1 MVDLRSVIRP
11 GDGIVWGQACA
22 EPQTLVEALV
32 SQRAGLGGVACFFGS
47 SYSGIVKPGHADHL
61 ALSSYCGIGANR
73 SLVDAG
79 ALDVLPVPYSQL
91 GPLIRENKIRCDVLL
106 VQVSPPNAR
115 GEYSLGL
122 AADYLVPALDTCR
135 AIVAEVN
142 DQVPWT
148 HTERLLTKED
158 FDLVVESSRPPAAP
172 APRAPNEL
180 DLAIARNA
188 LPFVPAG
195 AVLEFGIGALP
206 DAICSL
212 LGRHEGLRVHSGT
225 VGDGVI
231 ELMRRGVVSR
241 VDCAML
247 IGSPALFAF
256 ARDNER
262 VRLRSSEYTHDAR
275 VLARQE
281 RFVAVNSAVEIDL
294 TGQVNGE
301 LADASYLGAVGGA
314 LDFVRAANS
323 SHGGVSIVVLPAE
336 RFVHACRARYPCRAA
351 RRASS
356 SPSAAR
362 RFARLL
368 VKRTSAPPTSNCNPV
383 VDPAIECPG
392 SQRGID
398 GRTFAAA
405 GQGSGAGAF
414 PRRDQGRVAFRS
426 GRDSARH
433 GLRHVRVRR
442 ARQRLLRRWAPGRA
456 ADRGRGRNRVRRPG
470 RQVGERLRAAR
481 DHDLLHRHPALR
493 PGAFGVAAAQVRRAR
508 LILAVLFSII
518 LLGGAFQALFGLT
531 RLGTVIRFIPQP
543 VMSGFQNAAA
553 LLLLLVQLGNLFGFD
568 KSTTFVQ
575 ALKDIQ
581 HARPLSLL
589 LAVLTIVAM
598 LQARRWLPKVPALL
612 VALATGTVV
621 YYLLGLAGLGSYLG
635 PTIGIAPFSAYKLP
649 NIPHFADS
657 ARAPGCWRWCRRS
670 WAVRWRSRSSP
681 RSTPCCAASC
691 SRGPASRRST
701 ATGCWCALAPRTR

>member
-11 GDGIVWGQACA
+11 GDGIIWGQACA

-73 SLVDAG
+73 ALVDAG
-79 ALDVLPVPYSQL
+79 ALDILPVPYSQL
-91 GPLIRENKIRCDVLL
+91 GPLIRENQIRCDVLL
-106 VQVSPPNAR
+106 LQVSPPNAR

-122 AADYLVPALDTCR
+122 AADYLVPALDVCR

-142 DQVPWT
+142 DQVPRT

-158 FDLVVESSRPPAAP
+158 FDLVVASSRPPAAP

-188 LPFVPAG
+188 VPFVPAG

-262 VRLRSSEYTHDAR
+262 VRLHSSEYTHGAR

-281 RFVAVNSAVEIDL
+281 RFIALNSAIEIDL

-314 LDFVRAANS
+314 LDFVRAANVS
-323 SHGGVSIVVLPAE
+323 NGGVSIVLLPARRIVEQLSGPVSVPRSEAGIIVTE
-336 RFVHACRARYPCRAA
+336 RGAA
-351 RRASS
+351 D
-356 SPSAAR
+356 
-362 RFARLL
+362 L
-368 VKRTSAPPTSNCNPV
+368 
-383 VDPAIECPG
+383 
-392 SQRGID
+392 RGC
-398 GRTFAAA
+398 T
-405 GQGSGAGAF
+405 
-414 PRRDQGRVAFRS
+414 
-426 GRDSARH
+426 
-433 GLRHVRVRR
+433 LKE
-442 ARQRLLRRWAPGRA
+442 RQRR
-456 ADRGRGRNRVRRPG
+456 
-470 RQVGERLRAAR
+470 
-481 DHDLLHRHPALR
+481 
-493 PGAFGVAAAQVRRAR
+493 
-508 LILAVLFSII
+508 
-518 LLGGAFQALFGLT
+518 
-531 RLGTVIRFIPQP
+531 
-543 VMSGFQNAAA
+543 
-553 LLLLLVQLGNLFGFD
+553 
-568 KSTTFVQ
+568 
-575 ALKDIQ
+575 
-581 HARPLSLL
+581 
-589 LAVLTIVAM
+589 
-598 LQARRWLPKVPALL
+598 LQAI
-612 VALATGTVV
+612 AT
-621 YYLLGLAGLGSYLG
+621 
-635 PTIGIAPFSAYKLP
+635 P
-649 NIPHFADS
+649 
-657 ARAPGCWRWCRRS
+657 
-670 WAVRWRSRSSP
+670 
-681 RSTPCCAASC
+681 
-691 SRGPASRRST
+691 
-701 ATGCWCALAPRTR
+701 